1 MTGVMRCHTILRI
14 AGVIVP
20 LTMTW
25 LTPTTSWAAPPEATT
40 AGLAPQNRW
49 QRPVALEGRLG
60 LGTPL
65 GFAGVALDVTPVPW
79 MSLNIGVGQG
89 AAGGQYAGM
98 ARVRLAPAPVTG
110 GIGAGVSA
118 GRYRW
123 TNQCSALDGPCSALL
138 QLPAIN
144 RLWNPAIWGN
154 VEAFLEGRSGGRFQ
168 WRVYIGLGRLLNASS
183 STCTWQSLDGQR
195 PTGCDGTPFLGYFG
209 TAFGFT
215 L

>member
-1 MTGVMRCHTILRI
+1 MRCHTISRI

-25 LTPTTSWAAPPEATT
+25 LTPTTSWAAPPEVNPP
-40 AGLAPQNRW
+40 GLAPPNRW
-49 QRPVALEGRLG
+49 QKPVALEGRLG

-79 MSLNIGVGQG
+79 MSLNLGVG
-89 AAGGQYAGM
+89 AGGAGAQYAGM
-98 ARVRLAPAPVTG
+98 ARVGLAPAPVTG

-118 GRYRW
+118 GQYEW
-123 TNQCSALDGPCSALL
+123 SNQPKAIYGHFSADLHMPS
-138 QLPAIN
+138 IT
-144 RLWNPAIWGN
+144 REWNLAIWGN
-154 VEAFLEGRSGGRFQ
+154 GEVFVEGRSGGRFQ

-183 STCTWQSLDGQR
+183 STCIWQSLDGQR

-209 TAFGFT
+209 SAFGIT